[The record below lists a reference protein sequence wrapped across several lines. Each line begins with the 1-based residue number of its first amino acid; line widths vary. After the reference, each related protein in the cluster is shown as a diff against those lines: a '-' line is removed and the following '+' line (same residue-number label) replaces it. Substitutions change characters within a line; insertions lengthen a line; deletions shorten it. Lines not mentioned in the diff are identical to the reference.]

1 MECLSIDYILNSLVI
16 ICFLFVVY
24 GLYVIIITRI
34 NIDKIGSEYLTDTVV
49 EEINKRN
56 LEVIESLER
65 NLKTTSIM
73 YIDSEFNK
81 VNNRL
86 NKRIKRLI
94 EDKK

>member
-1 MECLSIDYILNSLVI
+1 MEYLSIDYILNSLVI
-16 ICFLFVVY
+16 ICFLFAAY
-24 GLYVIIITRI
+24 GLYIIIITRI

-56 LEVIESLER
+56 LEVIKSLER
-65 NLKTTSIM
+65 NLKATSIM

-86 NKRIKRLI
+86 DKRIERLI